1 MAKQEDKPVPEATLL
16 DLFQGFFHR
25 QDKLLEYMA
34 ETQRQMLALLR
45 TISGAAPALPPLPP
59 VLLPAP
65 SVSVELMGITEEGL
79 EKLMKTPLPVMAYP
93 LGRVKK
99 KGTLASVG
107 TTYTTVCEITVTT
120 DKELQLDNFSISGY
134 GDDMF
139 VKLMWQDKDLTPVF
153 YVMEHLPFVQWFP
166 PQYFTDEGKPLL
178 GDGKSK
184 LQLKVRAEDGTITVC
199 DGEIVGDEA

>member
-1 MAKQEDKPVPEATLL
+1 LAKQEEKPVPEPTLL

-34 ETQRQMLALLR
+34 ETQRQMLVLLR
-45 TISGAAPALPPLPP
+45 TISGVPALPPAPA
-59 VLLPAP
+59 PAP
-65 SVSVELMGITEEGL
+65 SVTVEVTGITEEAL
-79 EKLMKTPLPVMAYP
+79 EQLMQMPLPVMAYP

-107 TTYTTVCEITVTT
+107 TTYTTVCEITVT
-120 DKELQLDNFSISGY
+120 DGKEFQLANFSLSGY
-134 GDDMF
+134 GDDMW
-139 VKLMWQDKDLTPVF
+139 VKLVWQDKDLTPVF
-153 YVMEHLPFVQWFP
+153 YVMEHLPFDKWFP
-166 PQYFTDEGKPLL
+166 PHYYTDEGKALL

-199 DGEIVGDEA
+199 DGELVGDES